1 MKTGT
6 ATVRKLMDQVT
17 HGELRLPEIQRGYVW
32 KQAQVAGLV
41 DSLYREYPSGS
52 ILLWETADAV
62 TEKHLQ
68 SAATG
73 VSLIK
78 PLYLLDG
85 QQRLTSLHRV
95 FTGHERAQVV
105 FDVLTEKFQIES
117 ATTKKDPRW
126 IRVHELLAEKVSAF
140 RARLATTTERGDLRH
155 FRRGVVRTARPHPEG
170 RQVHVLAGD
179 PRRSPV

>member
-6 ATVRKLMDQVT
+6 APVRKLMDQVT

-32 KQAQVAGLV
+32 KPAQVAGLI

-52 ILLWETADAV
+52 ILLWETDEAV
-62 TEKHLQ
+62 TEKELR
-68 SAATG
+68 SSTSG

-95 FTGHERAQVV
+95 FSGHERAQVV
-105 FDVLTEKFQIES
+105 FNVLTEKFQIE
-117 ATTKKDPRW
+117 
-126 IRVHELLAEKVSAF
+126 
-140 RARLATTTERGDLRH
+140 
-155 FRRGVVRTARPHPEG
+155 
-170 RQVHVLAGD
+170 
-179 PRRSPV
+179 